1 MIGAE
6 GPYRPMK
13 RFEQLP
19 DTCKAILLAAF
30 QIADFDFF
38 TDSSHKVIFVNKQH
52 FSNPQLV
59 SVRKFIASKTK
70 FMTGK

>member
-13 RFEQLP
+13 RFESLS
-19 DTCKAILLAAF
+19 DSCKAILLSAF

-38 TDSSHKVIFVNKQH
+38 TDAGHKVLFINKQH
-52 FSNPQLV
+52 FSNP
-59 SVRKFIASKTK
+59 
-70 FMTGK
+70 